1 MGVSP
6 RTDLIPI
13 VPFHGFLTRLNGLS
27 AEAFIEVKAL
37 LRKIQKDGPYCS
49 ELVDKYQTDFDL
61 DTFTC
66 YSSLGF
72 SLEWHVDASA
82 FTDDDAPVPR
92 LRVFVT
98 DLRIVGGRR
107 I

>member
-13 VPFHGFLTRLNGLS
+13 VPFDGFLARLDGLS
-27 AEAFIEVKAL
+27 AEAFAEIKAL
-37 LRKIQKDGPYCS
+37 LRKIQNDGPYCP

-72 SLEWHVDASA
+72 SLEWHADASA
-82 FTDDDAPVPR
+82 FADDDAPVPR

-98 DLRIVGGRR
+98 DLRIAGGRH